1 MDGAVPTART
11 GSVVSYAALAMAA
24 LGLYHLHAAS
34 SGAYQ
39 SMAVASLF
47 VSAMYLVAVTR
58 AWGRDLLQGPVLYL
72 VLFLIFH
79 LGIVWTLGFAGDD
92 AVRQVSPTSEL
103 AAPIGGSPVAEGYD
117 AAGLLGTVVVMATI
131 ALVICVIGRQDKSG
145 AMQVAML
152 PVVLLPLLIAMR
164 NSFTPVIVQITG
176 GGALV
181 LLARQLEGKY
191 RGHCR
196 ISAPDVPQRDTLLA
210 R

>member
-1 MDGAVPTART
+1 
-11 GSVVSYAALAMAA
+11 MAA

-39 SMAVASLF
+39 SIAVASLF

-103 AAPIGGSPVAEGYD
+103 AGPIGGSPVAEGYD
-117 AAGLLGTVVVMATI
+117 AAGLLGTVVMATI